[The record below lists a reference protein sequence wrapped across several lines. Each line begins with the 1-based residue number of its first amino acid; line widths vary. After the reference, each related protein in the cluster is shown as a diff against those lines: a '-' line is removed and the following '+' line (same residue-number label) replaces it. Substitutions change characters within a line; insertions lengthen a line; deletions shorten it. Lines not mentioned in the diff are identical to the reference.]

1 MKMLIVDDS
10 KLITERVV
18 ALFDK
23 NNGIEIIGQAKNIKD
38 AIAIYTKSTPD
49 VIILDIRL
57 GSESGIGFLEMVRGV
72 DSITRII
79 MLTNYPYK
87 QYRDK
92 CKQLGADYFLNKS
105 TEFDSL
111 LNIIEG
117 MIQDLSLSQPPK
129 ETI

>member
-1 MKMLIVDDS
+1 MKILIVDDS
-10 KLITERVV
+10 ELITERVV
-18 ALFDK
+18 NLFDN

-38 AIAIYTKSTPD
+38 AIAIYTKTTPD

-57 GSESGIGFLEMVRGV
+57 GDENGIQFLEMLRDIDAKTKV
-72 DSITRII
+72 I

-92 CKQLGADYFLNKS
+92 CKRLGADYFLNKS

-111 LNIIEG
+111 LKII
-117 MIQDLSLSQPPK
+117 K
-129 ETI
+129 EMREDKSES